1 MSLHMEIYGDGQ
13 PEIYGTSQQN
23 SQPLLLIHG
32 WGMHGGVWQPI
43 VAQLAQ
49 HFSLYIVDLPGM
61 GFSTTA
67 SSGDLSAI
75 AEQVI
80 ATLPT
85 NETGWNVCG
94 WSLGGQVA
102 MRMALQRPDLI
113 ERLVLVG
120 ATPKFVN
127 DDSWQLGMDASVF
140 QQFADNISQDYAT
153 TLMKF
158 LTLQC
163 MRASDARNT
172 IKQLRESFAK
182 RPVPSIATLQ
192 SALDILLASDLRAEV
207 KQLGQA
213 TLIVHGDRDSL
224 APVAAAHWLAEHL
237 PSAQLVEIAGASH
250 APFLSHPEQFMQAL
264 LAFLQPE
271 FSEIKAI

>member
-1 MSLHMEIYGDGQ
+1 MNLHMETYGTGQ
-13 PEIYGTSQQN
+13 P
-23 SQPLLLIHG
+23 LVLIHG
-32 WGMHGGVWQPI
+32 WGMHGGVWQST
-43 VAQLAQ
+43 VEQLGQ
-49 HFSLYIVDLPGM
+49 HFSLHIVDLPGM
-61 GFSTTA
+61 GFSANA

-85 NETGWNVCG
+85 NETGWSVCG

-113 ERLVLVG
+113 EKLVLVG

-127 DDSWQLGMDASVF
+127 DGSWQLGMDASVF
-140 QQFADNISQDYAT
+140 RQFADNISQDYAT

-163 MRASDARNT
+163 MRASEARNT

-207 KQLGQA
+207 KKLSQA

-224 APVAAAHWLAEHL
+224 APVAAAHWLIEHL

-250 APFLSHPEQFMQAL
+250 APFLSHPAQFTQTL

-271 FSEIKAI
+271 FTEIRAI